1 MMKIMMMF
9 MKVFILRGVMVNR
22 LPDNELEKLMNAGV
36 EFAITNNN
44 GSFGIDNTEGYCFNT
59 NSLVFMWPEYYV
71 EEKESYID
79 KINNCANVVADVI
92 KDLFTYCPE
101 DKVESYLKEWE
112 HVKNVLNQMRAFETL
127 KYDLSEMRF
136 KS

>member
-1 MMKIMMMF
+1 
-9 MKVFILRGVMVNR
+9 MKVFILSGVMVNR
-22 LPDNELEKLMNAGV
+22 LLDDELEKLMNAGV

-44 GSFGIDNTEGYCFNT
+44 GPFGIDNVEGYCFNT

-71 EEKESYID
+71 EEKESWID

-92 KDLFTYCPE
+92 KDLFTSYCPE

-127 KYDLSEMRF
+127 KYDLSEMKF

>member
-1 MMKIMMMF
+1 
-9 MKVFILRGVMVNR
+9 MKVFILSGVMVNR
-22 LPDNELEKLMNAGV
+22 LLDDELEKLMNAGI

-44 GSFGIDNTEGYCFNT
+44 GPFGIDNTEGYCFNT

-71 EEKESYID
+71 ED
-79 KINNCANVVADVI
+79 NDCTNVIADVI

-101 DKVESYLKEWE
+101 DKVDLYLKEWE

-127 KYDLSEMRF
+127 KYDLSEMKF

>member
-1 MMKIMMMF
+1 

-22 LPDNELEKLMNAGV
+22 LLDDDLEKLMNAGI

-44 GSFGIDNTEGYCFNT
+44 GPFGIDNVEGYCFNT
-59 NSLVFMWPEYYV
+59 NSLVFMWPEYYI
-71 EEKESYID
+71 EEKKSWID
-79 KINNCANVVADVI
+79 KINDCANVVADVI

-127 KYDLSEMRF
+127 KYDFSEMRF

>member
-1 MMKIMMMF
+1 

-22 LPDNELEKLMNAGV
+22 LLDDDLEKLMNAGI

-44 GSFGIDNTEGYCFNT
+44 GPFGIDNVEGYCFNT
-59 NSLVFMWPEYYV
+59 NSLVFMWPEYYI
-71 EEKESYID
+71 EEKESWID
-79 KINNCANVVADVI
+79 KINDCANVVADVI

-127 KYDLSEMRF
+127 KYDFSEMRF